1 MNCKDI
7 LHSYIVIPGCA
18 VPPPQINKEIER
30 SEDDVNCLSECS
42 SLFEQRISR

>member
-7 LHSYIVIPGCA
+7 LHFYIVVPGCA
-18 VPPPQINKEIER
+18 VPPSQIDKEIKR

-42 SLFEQRISR
+42 SLIDQRICR